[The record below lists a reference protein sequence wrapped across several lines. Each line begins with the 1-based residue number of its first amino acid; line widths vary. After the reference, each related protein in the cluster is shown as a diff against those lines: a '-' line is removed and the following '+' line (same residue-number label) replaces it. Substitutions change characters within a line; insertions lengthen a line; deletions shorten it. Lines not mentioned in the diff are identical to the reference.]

1 MRSSETR
8 LFNGVIPFVAT
19 AEARSFRV
27 AARTLGLTPSAV
39 SKAVAR
45 LEADVG
51 ARLLHRTSRSVVLTE
66 EGAAFLKACLNAM
79 DAVRHGRE
87 DVVQSQKTPQGRLTV
102 SLPLL
107 LGRRVVL
114 PALPRFLSRHP
125 AISVRVVLT
134 DRFVNLQEEN
144 VDVAL
149 RVGSLPDSR
158 VVARK
163 VRAVR
168 WMTVASPEYLA
179 RMGTPS
185 SPSELA
191 GHHCLKFM
199 LPNGIVQE
207 WVFGRRDG
215 SEGESFSQ
223 PTEAAVIMDDGDS
236 LIDAAIA
243 GLGILQAHDY
253 AVEEAVSRGKL
264 VRLLTGFDTPG
275 PAVSLLTPRR
285 KAPPKA
291 RAFTQF
297 VLELL
302 AA

>member
-45 LEADVG
+45 LEADMGV
-51 ARLLHRTSRSVVLTE
+51 RLLHRTSRSVVLTE
-66 EGAAFLKACLNAM
+66 EGDAFLKACLNAM
-79 DAVRHGRE
+79 EAVRLGRE
-87 DVVQSQKTPQGRLTV
+87 HAAQSQRTPQGRLTV

-114 PALPRFLSRHP
+114 PALPRFLSRHA

-144 VDVAL
+144 VDIAL

-179 RMGTPS
+179 RMGTPGT
-185 SPSELA
+185 PSELT

-215 SEGESFSQ
+215 SEGGALSQ
-223 PTEAAVIMDDGDS
+223 PTEGTLIMDDGDS
-236 LIDAAIA
+236 LIEAAIA

-253 AVEEAVSRGKL
+253 AVEEAVARGKL
-264 VRLLTGFDTPG
+264 VRLLSEFDALG
-275 PAVSLLTPRR
+275 PVISLLTPHR
-285 KAPPKA
+285 KPPPKA

-297 VLELL
+297 VTELL
-302 AA
+302 DA